1 MISLTTAQLDA
12 WIAAFA
18 YPLVRILGFIAAAP
32 LWNVAGIPKRVR
44 LFLGLAITLAIAP
57 ALPPMPTVAP
67 GSLNGLW
74 ILAQQML
81 IGIAM
86 GFSARIVLS
95 SLEMAGELIGLQMGL
110 GFATFYDPLNSAQ
123 TPVIAEFLSLISML
137 LFLSLNGHLIYIA
150 TLAQSFQ
157 AIPVAPITLGTG
169 SWLNLVE
176 LGGKIFAT
184 GLLIAL
190 PIVIALLITN
200 IALAVLTRA
209 APQLNIFALG
219 FPLTLTIG
227 FVGLALCLNYLATPL
242 QALYEYALSAML
254 GFAVPAKP

>member
-32 LWNVAGIPKRVR
+32 LWNAAGIPKRVR

-110 GFATFYDPLNSAQ
+110 GFATFYDPANGVSV
-123 TPVIAEFLSLISML
+123 PVLGQFMLMLVTL
-137 LFLSLNGHLIYIA
+137 LFLAINGHLVALEILAESFVTLPYGQGFMVNHYW
-150 TLAQSFQ
+150 TLAGK
-157 AIPVAPITLGTG
+157 L
-169 SWLNLVE
+169 SWVI
-176 LGGKIFAT
+176 GA
-184 GLLIAL
+184 GLLLTL
-190 PIVIALLITN
+190 PAVTALLVIN
-200 IALAVLTRA
+200 LAFGVMTRA
-209 APQLNIFALG
+209 APQLNIFSIG
-219 FPLTLTIG
+219 FPLTLALGLVIFTV
-227 FVGLALCLNYLATPL
+227 VGLGFMIWWMIPEMPPL
-242 QALYEYALSAML
+242 QQLGEFAL
-254 GFAVPAKP
+254 VR